1 MMADF
6 IKEHHVLTLATTQND
21 MPSTCSLFYTFIE
34 DEACFI
40 FASSNDT
47 EHITNILQNPDVSAN
62 IHVETKEIEHIKGIQ
77 IKGMV
82 EKPHSRGEH
91 LYLKEYPYAADI
103 DDKELWKLK
112 ITELKY
118 TDNNMGFGQKEVWKY

>member
-1 MMADF
+1 MADF
-6 IKEHHVLTLATTQND
+6 IKEHHVMSMATTQDD
-21 MPSTCSLFYTFIE
+21 MPSVCSLFYTFIE

-47 EHITNILQNPDVSAN
+47 EHMQNILQNPDVAAA
-62 IHVETKEIEHIKGIQ
+62 IHVETKRIEHIKGIQ
-77 IKGMV
+77 IKGMI

-91 LYLKEYPYAADI
+91 LYYKAYPYAAEV

-118 TDNNMGFGQKEVWKY
+118 TDNNLGFGQKEVWKY